1 MTYVASMTVVVSES
15 IHLLNE
21 DGKFLVDHTV
31 PTSVVKFD
39 QILPS
44 FPFQIVTSKA
54 VKKTRKIRKM
64 LVEIV
69 ISD

>member
-44 FPFQIVTSKA
+44 FLFQICY
-54 VKKTRKIRKM
+54 KKQSNEENKKNW
-64 LVEIV
+64 
-69 ISD
+69 